1 MIRLALTFGLIVIA
15 MNSQLVSAH
24 HSFSAT
30 FDSEKHLAIEG
41 VVTNF
46 LFKNPHLLIYLD
58 SVDEQ
63 GVVTNW
69 MGEGDAATRYRHA
82 GWDKD
87 ALKTGDLVRIS
98 GSGTHDDSPMIWIE
112 EVNILHPASGEVMST
127 INHRNVA
134 IPITEAG
141 TAKIET
147 IPLVLETGEPNFT
160 GAWVENRA
168 TSARPPWANDPQ
180 LPFNQLGAA
189 VQASW
194 DVTNDPQIFCEPAG
208 LVRKSSFTPHPLAIQ
223 QFPDRIVFTYE
234 EYSDERTVFL
244 DRENEPSGQAS
255 AMGNSVARYEDDKLI
270 IETTNLS
277 ASSTS
282 LLGNYYSDQARV
294 TETYYRDDNPQYGS
308 QITTVTTVED
318 GKYLTEPWTI
328 SRTKLYSEDYQLT
341 ETECHRPL
349 RTQMPAVRL
358 SP

>member
-1 MIRLALTFGLIVIA
+1 MIRLALTLGLAAIA

-30 FDSEKHLAIEG
+30 FDNEKHLTIEG
-41 VVTNF
+41 VVTDF

-58 SVDEQ
+58 SRDEQ

-87 ALKTGDLVRIS
+87 ALKQGDLIRIT

-112 EVNILHPASGEVMST
+112 EVNILHPATGQVMST
-127 INHRNVA
+127 INHHNVA
-134 IPITEAG
+134 IPILETG
-141 TAKIET
+141 TARIET
-147 IPLVLETGEPNFT
+147 IPLMLETGEPNFT

-168 TSARPPWANDPQ
+168 TSAKPPWVNDPP
-180 LPFNQLGAA
+180 LLFTDLGAT

-208 LVRKSSFTPHPLAIQ
+208 LVRKSGFTPHPLAIQ
-223 QFPDRIVFTYE
+223 QFPDRIVFIYE
-234 EYSDERTVFL
+234 EYSGERVVFL
-244 DRENEPSGQAS
+244 NRESGLSEQATP
-255 AMGNSVARYEDDKLI
+255 MGSSVARYEDDKLI

-277 ASSTS
+277 ANSTS
-282 LLGNYYSDQARV
+282 LLGNYYSDHTSV
-294 TETYYRDDNPQYGS
+294 TETYYREDNPQYGS
-308 QITTVTTVED
+308 QITTVTTVVD
-318 GKYLTEPWTI
+318 PQYLTEPWTI
-328 SRTKLYSEDYQLT
+328 SRTKLYSEGYQLT
-341 ETECHRPL
+341 ENECHRPL
-349 RTQMPAVRL
+349 RAQMPAVQL